1 VESTWLGG
9 RSALAFANDPFITSC
24 VGNTNLKV
32 GSMLFKEKQKA
43 ALVSLGWTVTRP
55 CILALI
61 ATILAAC
68 SSIDP
73 NISDSSAAPPSA
85 VLYSEV
91 MVRSMGGAS
100 AEPDGDG
107 GDLSNSYALGPIEAT
122 EDLEMSVQLY
132 SNAPTESQQVL
143 SLGDVLGSVWQEH
156 PNVQRALSEV
166 EATGY
171 EISGAR
177 TGFYPY
183 LSLSATQASNNASAT
198 TLNVVQPLWA
208 GGRVLAEVGEA
219 EAGQYYALADLNKVR
234 LDLAL
239 DASEAYM
246 NVVLAEEQGLLWAR
260 YIKNLEALLNT
271 ITRRADLGVS
281 PPSDIQTAQTRL
293 SQARAGLQAS
303 HSTLLRSRLHL
314 ESLLH
319 RPVRNVSWPE
329 ESYRLSHQEMFRILD
344 SRAVA
349 FHPYAQLASAEI
361 SIQKAQVKIAKSAI
375 YPQLSLQYS
384 SQLDQSDG
392 DFTPDSSTQLVLQF
406 SSDSGLRGYSS
417 YRAILQ
423 RLSGAEQDLIYS
435 KRDITDIV
443 SSAYSERN
451 ASQEQFYAQVDA
463 TRAAV
468 KLVDSFLRQFKV
480 GRKAWLEVLNAH
492 REAHEALLEIS
503 NIKRSYWAANT
514 RLALHGMMWARL
526 SAVAPPI
533 EIPSTNP

>member
-32 GSMLFKEKQKA
+32 GSMLFTEKQNA
-43 ALVSLGWTVTRP
+43 ALVSLSWTVTAP
-55 CILALI
+55 YIIALI
-61 ATILAAC
+61 ATLLTAC
-68 SSIDP
+68 SSVES
-73 NISDSSAAPPSA
+73 NLNDSSVAPPPA
-85 VLYSEV
+85 VLYSDV
-91 MVRSMGGAS
+91 MVRSMGGHPPQS
-100 AEPDGDG
+100 DDEHGE
-107 GDLSNSYALGPIEAT
+107 LLTSYSLGPIEAG
-122 EDLEMSVQLY
+122 ESQELSVQLY
-132 SNAPTESQQVL
+132 SSAPTEEHSVL
-143 SLGDVLGSVWQEH
+143 SLGDVLGQVWQEH

-183 LSLSATQASNNASAT
+183 LSMSATQASNNASAT
-198 TLNVVQPLWA
+198 ILNVVQPLWA
-208 GGRVLAEVGEA
+208 GGRTFAEVSEA

-239 DASEAYM
+239 DASDAYM
-246 NVVLAEEQGLLWAR
+246 NVVLAQEQGQLWAR
-260 YIKNLEALLNT
+260 YIKNLEALLDT

-281 PPSDIQTAQTRL
+281 PQSDIQTAQTRL

-303 HSTLLRSRLHL
+303 HSVLLRSRLHL

-319 RPVRNVSWPE
+319 QPVRNVTWPE
-329 ESYRLSHQEMFRILD
+329 ENYRLSHQEMFRILE

-361 SIQKAQVKIAKSAI
+361 AIQKAQVKVAKSAV

-384 SQLDQSDG
+384 AQLDQSAG
-392 DFTPDSSTQLVLQF
+392 DFTPDSSTQLVLQYAT
-406 SSDSGLRGYSS
+406 DSGLRGYNS

-423 RLSGAEQDLIYS
+423 RLTGAEQDLIYS
-435 KRDITDIV
+435 KRDVTDIV

-463 TRAAV
+463 ARAAV

-503 NIKRSYWAANT
+503 NIKRNYWSANT
-514 RLALHGMMWARL
+514 RLALHGMLWERL

-533 EIPSTNP
+533 EIPSTKP